1 MKSFKTIFLVLLGLS
16 CFSGSVTAH
25 PAANVA
31 RGLDF
36 LGQGK
41 LELAER
47 ELQVARFA
55 MPDNPVIKYNLGQVR
70 YRSRKYDDASKFFS
84 DAAKAAKSEDLKFR
98 SFHNLGNSLYRAG
111 DYAMAVEAYKNG
123 LEIKEDELTEYNLK
137 QAEKRLKEQ
146 MQRQQQ
152 QQQNSESS
160 QQNQK
165 NDQNDQNQQQ
175 SGQDQR
181 SEQNEGNKSEKSEN
195 NEAQKQDSDQ
205 SQQQTDKEQNQS
217 EKSRS
222 SESQEQ
228 KNEEQQNQA
237 GEQGEKEQPD
247 NSQNREDVE
256 MAQGEKKKEE
266 PDESQR
272 ARALKNRKLNPYMVE
287 KILRELQEREK
298 QAQLYYRN
306 DPQRQ
311 EQLDPFEMDA
321 RQLQEFFR
329 NRGRR
334 APKNNEEP
342 DW

>member
-16 CFSGSVTAH
+16 CFSSSVTAH

-70 YRSRKYDDASKFFS
+70 YRSRMYDDASKFFS

-195 NEAQKQDSDQ
+195 NQAQKQDSDQ

>member
-16 CFSGSVTAH
+16 CFSSSVTAH

>member
-16 CFSGSVTAH
+16 CFSSSVTAH

-195 NEAQKQDSDQ
+195 NQAQKQDSDQ

>member
-16 CFSGSVTAH
+16 CFSSSVTAH

-247 NSQNREDVE
+247 NLQNRDDVE